1 MKEKMKRFLTSI
13 GIKNI
18 DDYDLDFDLVSRNN
32 INHDQV
38 DMLIVKNTPWD
49 EQLLFNFL
57 DALENIKYK
66 YSMKF
71 SYFQKPTGED
81 AKKLFESWYRSH
93 YRIKPNLSLKANNKS
108 LVFVFKNDLE

>member
-13 GIKNI
+13 GIRNI

-57 DALENIKYK
+57 DALESIKYK

-71 SYFQKPTGED
+71 SYFQKLT
-81 AKKLFESWYRSH
+81 
-93 YRIKPNLSLKANNKS
+93 
-108 LVFVFKNDLE
+108 